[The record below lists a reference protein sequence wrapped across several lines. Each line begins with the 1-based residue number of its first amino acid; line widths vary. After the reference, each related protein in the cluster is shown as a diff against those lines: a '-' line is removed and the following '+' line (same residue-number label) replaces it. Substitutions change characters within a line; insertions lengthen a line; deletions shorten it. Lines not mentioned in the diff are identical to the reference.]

1 MMRSI
6 SEEIWTTGVD
16 SKLVR
21 QMGIRAAADG
31 LEAAYERAKELAS
44 KFEIHNFEHDEQR
57 SYAWGRNKD
66 TGVVH
71 LFIVR

>member
-31 LEAAYERAKELAS
+31 WEAAYERAKELAS

-66 TGVVH
+66 DGVVH
-71 LFIVR
+71 LFVVR